1 MTHATQFLPRCDRVV
16 LVAKGKIVDQGVY
29 QDVFDNN
36 PSFHPI
42 LKVRNPILAK
52 FRLVG
57 FQKPSLRLEVFG
69 NPLLS

>member
-36 PSFHPI
+36 PAFHPI
-42 LKVRNPILAK
+42 LKVRLFFKIHQ
-52 FRLVG
+52 FD
-57 FQKPSLRLEVFG
+57 
-69 NPLLS
+69 

>member
-36 PSFHPI
+36 PAFHPI
-42 LKVRNPILAK
+42 LKVKLFFQNPS
-52 FRLVG
+52 V
-57 FQKPSLRLEVFG
+57 RLEVFG
-69 NPLLS
+69 NPLLSWVK

>member
-36 PSFHPI
+36 PAFHPI
-42 LKVRNPILAK
+42 LKVRNSMFKVRSPETSKSITS
-52 FRLVG
+52 V
-57 FQKPSLRLEVFG
+57 
-69 NPLLS
+69 

>member
-36 PSFHPI
+36 PAFHPI
-42 LKVRNPILAK
+42 LKVRNSVILC
-52 FRLVG
+52 
-57 FQKPSLRLEVFG
+57 
-69 NPLLS
+69 